1 MGIETKLF
9 SCAKSNSK
17 RGNMEMK
24 AAILVGKERFEL
36 RDVEKPKCGYGE
48 VLVRVKACAICGT
61 DLRIFRGQKRVDVP
75 ITGHEISGVIEEIG
89 GEVQDLS
96 VGDRVVVET
105 VVGCGEC
112 DACKKGEEN
121 RCRRKY
127 KAVGYQY
134 NGGFAQF
141 LLVPKQAVK
150 QGCVIKIP
158 DHLSFEE
165 ASVAEPFSCVIN
177 GWTPLKK
184 RASGFI
190 TVVIGAGIIGMLHV
204 EYAKQKGA
212 EVILVNRS
220 APRLMLA
227 QKIGLP
233 ADEFVDA
240 SKHDPVEKVRELTAR
255 LGADVVICATSSK
268 DVQKESLEMAAVDA
282 DVSYFAGIPKDDP
295 YVILNTNLIH
305 YNELH
310 VHGSNASN
318 RSQYLE
324 ALDLIASGK
333 VDVKKFITHKFPLE
347 KIEEA
352 IYTLENRSQNAIKV
366 IIDPWM

>member
-1 MGIETKLF
+1 MK
-9 SCAKSNSK
+9 
-17 RGNMEMK
+17 MK
-24 AAILVGKERFEL
+24 AAVLVGKERFEV
-36 RDVEKPKCGYGE
+36 RDVEKPKCGCGE
-48 VLVRVKACAICGT
+48 VLVRVEACAVCGT

-75 ITGHEISGVIEEIG
+75 ITGHEISGVIAEIG
-89 GEVQDLS
+89 EEVQGLS
-96 VGDRVVVET
+96 IGDRVVVET

-121 RCRRKY
+121 LCRRKF
-127 KAVGYQY
+127 KAIGYQY

-141 LLVPKQAVK
+141 LLVPRNAVK

-158 DHLSFEE
+158 DNLSFEE
-165 ASVAEPFSCVIN
+165 ASVVEPFSCVIS
-177 GWTPLKK
+177 GWNPFKK
-184 RASGFI
+184 RAPGFT

-212 EVILVNRS
+212 KVILVNRS
-220 APRLMLA
+220 APRLILA

-240 SKHDPVEKVRELTAR
+240 SKCNPVERVRELTGG
-255 LGADVVICATSSK
+255 LGADVVICAASSK
-268 DVQKESLEMAAVDA
+268 EVQKEALEMAAVDA

-295 YVILNTNLIH
+295 FVAVNTNLIH

-310 VHGSNASN
+310 VHGANSSN
-318 RSQYLE
+318 RRHYLE
-324 ALDLIASGK
+324 AVDLIASGK

-352 IYTLENRSQNAIKV
+352 IRTLEDRSLNAIKI

>member
-1 MGIETKLF
+1 MTVAPKV
-9 SCAKSNSK
+9 
-17 RGNMEMK
+17 RMK
-24 AAILVGKERFEL
+24 TAILVGKERF
-36 RDVEKPKCGYGE
+36 DVREVDRPECGPSE
-48 VLVRVKACAICGT
+48 VLVRVKACAVCGT

-75 ITGHEISGVIEEIG
+75 ITGHEISGVVEEIG
-89 GEVQDLS
+89 EGVEDLS
-96 VGDRVVVET
+96 PGDRIVIET

-112 DACKKGEEN
+112 DACRMGEEN

-127 KAVGYQY
+127 KAIGYQY

-141 LLVPKQAVK
+141 LLMPQNAVK

-158 DHLSFEE
+158 NHLSFEE
-165 ASVAEPFSCVIN
+165 GSIVEPFSCVIN
-177 GWTPLKK
+177 GWSPFKDRPT
-184 RASGFI
+184 GFKA
-190 TVVIGAGIIGMLHV
+190 VVIGAGIIGMLHT

-212 EVILVNRS
+212 KTILVNRS
-220 APRLMLA
+220 APRLILA

-240 SKHDPVEKVRELTAR
+240 SKCDPVQRVRELTEG
-255 LGADVVICATSSK
+255 LGADVVVCAASSK
-268 DVQKESLEMAAVDA
+268 DVQKQAIEMAAVDA
-282 DVSYFAGIPKDDP
+282 DISFFAGIPKDDP
-295 YVILNTNLIH
+295 YAAINTNLIH

-310 VHGSNASN
+310 VHGANASH
-318 RSQYLE
+318 RRQYLE

-352 IYTLENRSQNAIKV
+352 LHTLEDRRLNAIKV
-366 IIDPWM
+366 LIDPWL